1 MSDASPSMISVEKIG
16 GTSMSAF
23 GDVLRHIMLH
33 DPSRIHGRI
42 YVVSAYSGVTN
53 QLLEHKKTGE
63 RGIYALFAEGK
74 GYQDALAQLA
84 ISLKQLNAGF
94 ADLGLPLDVADA
106 FIDRR
111 IAQAREY
118 LSAMHHVL
126 ASGYLNRDNVLLA
139 AREVLAS
146 IGESHSAFN
155 SVEILKANGV
165 PAILMDLAGFDD
177 NEAWTIDERIH
188 NSFRGLDLARS
199 VVVATGY
206 TKGTEGIMR
215 EFDRGYSEVTFSK
228 IAVEVRP
235 FEAVIHKE
243 FHLSSADPNLVG
255 LENAVIVGATN
266 YDVADQLADVGMEAI
281 HPKASKPME
290 LANIPIRL
298 KNTFEPDHP
307 GTLITKDYVGE
318 RARVEIITGTDK
330 VTLIEIHDPG
340 MVGTVGFDAGLVEI
354 ICRHG
359 ISFILKTTNANSI
372 AHLVWE
378 NSVTPEL
385 VAELEARYEVVTVKN
400 SAIVCAIGS
409 NISIPGVLAKAAQ
422 ALANAGVNVNCV
434 SQTLRQVN
442 MQFIVEREDYKTA
455 IKALNMALCVNA
467 VSPTPAG

>member
-1 MSDASPSMISVEKIG
+1 MQDAASTQISVEKIG
-16 GTSMSAF
+16 GTSMTAF
-23 GDVLRHIMLH
+23 HDVLRHIVLH
-33 DPSRIHGRI
+33 DPTRINGRI

-74 GYQDALAQLA
+74 GYQDALVALA
-84 ISLKQLNAGF
+84 TSLKHINAGF

-106 FIDRR
+106 FIDHR

-118 LSAMHHVL
+118 LGAMQHVL
-126 ASGYLNRDNVLLA
+126 ASGYLNRQNVLLA

-165 PAILMDLAGFDD
+165 NAILMDLAGFDD
-177 NEAWTIDERIH
+177 NEAWTIDQRIH
-188 NSFRGLDLARS
+188 QSFRHLDLANN
-199 VVVATGY
+199 VIVATGY

-235 FEAVIHKE
+235 AEAVIHKE
-243 FHLSSADPNLVG
+243 FHLSSADPNVVG

-281 HPKASKPME
+281 HPKAAKPME
-290 LANIPIRL
+290 LAAIPIRL

-307 GTLITKDYVGE
+307 GTLITKDFVGE
-318 RARVEIITGTDK
+318 RARVEIVTGSDK
-330 VTLIEIHDPG
+330 VTLVEIHDPS
-340 MVGTVGFDAGLVEI
+340 MVGTVGFDAGLMAI
-354 ICRHG
+354 FCKHN
-359 ISFILKTTNANSI
+359 ISYILKTTNANSI
-372 AHLVWE
+372 AHLMWD
-378 NSVTPEL
+378 SQVTPEL
-385 VAELEARYEVVTVKN
+385 VAELDESYEVVTVKQ

-422 ALANAGVNVNCV
+422 ALADADVNVNCV

-442 MQFIVEREDYKTA
+442 MQFVIERPDYKTA
-455 IKALNMALCVNA
+455 IRALNMALCVNSGA
-467 VSPTPAG
+467 PVPRA

>member
-1 MSDASPSMISVEKIG
+1 MSLNLALNPQISVEKIG

-23 GDVLRHIMLH
+23 GDVLRHIVLH
-33 DPSRIHGRI
+33 NPARIYGRI

-84 ISLKQLNAGF
+84 TSLKQLNAGF
-94 ADLGLPLDVADA
+94 ADLGLPVGVADA
-106 FIDRR
+106 FVDQR
-111 IAQAREY
+111 IGQAREY
-118 LSAMHHVL
+118 LGAMHHVL
-126 ASGYLNRDNVLLA
+126 ASGYLNRHDVLLA

-155 SVEILKANGV
+155 SAEILRAHGV
-165 PAILMDLAGFDD
+165 KTVLLDLAGFED
-177 NEAWTIDERIH
+177 NEAWTIDERIAH
-188 NSFRGLDLARS
+188 SFEHLDLAHH

-206 TKGTEGIMR
+206 TKGVEGIMR

-235 FEAVIHKE
+235 AEAVIHKE

-255 LENAVIVGATN
+255 LENAIIVGATN

-281 HPKASKPME
+281 HPKAAKPME
-290 LANIPIRL
+290 RAGIPIRL

-307 GTLITKDYVGE
+307 GTLITKDFVGQ
-318 RARVEIITGTDK
+318 RARVEIVTGSDK
-330 VTLIEIHDPG
+330 VTLLEIHDPN
-340 MVGTVGFDAGLVEI
+340 MVGTVGFDAGLLDI

-359 ISFILKTTNANSI
+359 VSYLLKVTNANSI
-372 AHLVWE
+372 AHLVWD
-378 NSVTPEL
+378 SQITPEL
-385 VAELEARYEVVTVKN
+385 VTELQSRYQVVTVKQ

-409 NISIPGVLAKAAQ
+409 NIGIPGVLAKAAQ
-422 ALANAGVNVNCV
+422 ALADADVNVNCV
-434 SQTLRQVN
+434 SQTLRQVS
-442 MQFIVEREDYKTA
+442 MQFVIEREDYKTA
-455 IKALNMALCVNA
+455 VKALNQALCVN
-467 VSPTPAG
+467 PAH

>member
-1 MSDASPSMISVEKIG
+1 MQNASKPQISVEKIG

-33 DPSRIHGRI
+33 DPHRIYGRI

-84 ISLKQLNAGF
+84 TSLKKLNAGF
-94 ADLGLPLDVADA
+94 AEFGLPLDVADA
-106 FIDRR
+106 FIDHR

-118 LSAMHHVL
+118 LSAMQHVL
-126 ASGYLNRDNVLLA
+126 ASGYLSRKDVLLA

-155 SVEILKANGV
+155 AVEMLKAKGV
-165 PAILMDLAGFDD
+165 QAILLDLAGFDD
-177 NEAWTIDERIH
+177 NEAWTIDERIAQ
-188 NSFRGLDLARS
+188 SFKDLDLAHN
-199 VVVATGY
+199 VIVATGY
-206 TKGTEGIMR
+206 TKGIEGIMR

-235 FEAVIHKE
+235 AEAVIHKE

-281 HPKASKPME
+281 HPKAAKPME
-290 LANIPIRL
+290 LAGIPIRL

-307 GTLITKDYVGE
+307 GTLITKDFVGE
-318 RARVEIITGTDK
+318 RARVEMVTGSDK
-330 VTLIEIHDPG
+330 VTLVEIHDPS
-340 MVGTVGFDAGLVEI
+340 MVGTVGFDAELMQIFTQHEI
-354 ICRHG
+354 
-359 ISFILKTTNANSI
+359 SYILKATNANSI
-372 AHLVWE
+372 AHLVWD
-378 NSVTPEL
+378 NAITPEL
-385 VAELEARYEVVTVKN
+385 VAELETRYQVVTVKK

-409 NISIPGVLAKAAQ
+409 NIGIPGVLAKAAQ
-422 ALANAGVNVNCV
+422 ALADAGVNVNCV
-434 SQTLRQVN
+434 SQTLRQVS
-442 MQFIVEREDYKTA
+442 MQFVIEREDYKTA
-455 IKALNMALCVNA
+455 VKALNQVLCVNSGA
-467 VSPTPAG
+467 PVPRR